1 MYAMSK
7 SRYYITKVVRALFSK
22 NLWIGII
29 EVLAVF
35 IVLAE
40 LYLLAVISIGE
51 GESLNQKVKEDRAYQ
66 EADKVSNQSFHS
78 FHEKIIGFYG
88 EK

>member
-7 SRYYITKVVRALFSK
+7 SRYYITRAIRFLFSK
-22 NLWIGII
+22 NLWVGII

-40 LYLLAVISIGE
+40 FYLLAVISIGE
-51 GESLNQKVKEDRAYQ
+51 GESLNQKVKEDRTYQ
-66 EADKVSNQSFHS
+66 KADKVSNQSFHKD
-78 FHEKIIGFYG
+78 FIGLYG